1 MDRYPQYMFDLGLP
15 TPGLPTFLLSALRT
29 LKCEPTPGIALSLQ
43 LCVMGHY
50 PQLHDPGLGLLTPA
64 LDYLLF
70 V

>member
-15 TPGLPTFLLSALRT
+15 TPGLPTFLLSALC
-29 LKCEPTPGIALSLQ
+29 LELTPGIALSLQ